1 MVYYVVMKLLIKN
14 LFLWWHELANF
25 LSILHLTFKG
35 LFGFVSVQ
43 MYLDSSVSI
52 CFLWFRKDE
61 VWLLYHSLELV
72 ASPSPGCD
80 SCLVYNVVCLAFF
93 FLSVVA
99 FFHVNLHLGWHVIWG
114 DFLIMWC
121 NSWVLECICW
131 RSCEGD
137 VFFKTFV
144 DKKNY
149 VYTVYIYFF
158 VQQVFTSAVHYQ
170 SEKKGNQQKFYLK
183 YIGYACTILN

>member
-1 MVYYVVMKLLIKN
+1 
-14 LFLWWHELANF
+14 
-25 LSILHLTFKG
+25 
-35 LFGFVSVQ
+35 

-72 ASPSPGCD
+72 ASPSLICD
-80 SCLVYNVVCLAFF
+80 SCLVYNVVCLVFF

-99 FFHVNLHLGWHVIWG
+99 FFHVNLQLGWHVISG

-137 VFFKTFV
+137 VFFLNICWQ
-144 DKKNY
+144 KKLCIY
-149 VYTVYIYFF
+149 SIYIFFCSTSIYFCSTLS
-158 VQQVFTSAVHYQ
+158 VREEMQSAEVLFKMYRVCLY
-170 SEKKGNQQKFYLK
+170 N
-183 YIGYACTILN
+183 T

>member
-1 MVYYVVMKLLIKN
+1 M
-14 LFLWWHELANF
+14 
-25 LSILHLTFKG
+25 TFKG

-72 ASPSPGCD
+72 ASPSLICD
-80 SCLVYNVVCLAFF
+80 SCLVYNVVCLVFF

-99 FFHVNLHLGWHVIWG
+99 FFHVNLQLGWHVISG

-137 VFFKTFV
+137 VFFFKHLLT
-144 DKKNY
+144 KKIMY
-149 VYTVYIYFF
+149 ILYIYIFLF
-158 VQQVFTSAVHYQ
+158 N
-170 SEKKGNQQKFYLK
+170 KYLLLQ
-183 YIGYACTILN
+183 YIISQRRNAISRSSI